1 MTCFLVSSARPLPP
15 APPTPSC
22 TPPNAPNVH
31 PVSNVPPPPPKETVG
46 GRTTAFIPEKQRF
59 GELEPARKKRSAS
72 KKPPDEGGRAPTDD
86 GGGGGDRR
94 SLNAQL
100 SAEGGLSAEG
110 RLSAEGGLSTEGGLY
125 GWEPS
130 SGLSQREWLR
140 RVPRLER
147 CCTQARFTHHS
158 SLSPSVTER
167 LFPMYHRHVSPPP
180 PPNFAAHIR
189 VRRWPCRWGGWRHKR
204 RGGAS
209 HGKAG
214 GRRRSHVFGS
224 YICGGVCGVGGWDD
238 GRFRSH
244 LVPRGG
250 HPGGGH
256 PGGGYGLLAAV

>member
-31 PVSNVPPPPPKETVG
+31 PVSNVPPTPPKETVG

-180 PPNFAAHIR
+180 PPQFCSSHSSSPMAVPMGGVAPQEKGR
-189 VRRWPCRWGGWRHKR
+189 SFTWEGWWPSEVSRLRLLHLR
-204 RGGAS
+204 RGLWC
-209 HGKAG
+209 
-214 GRRRSHVFGS
+214 GRLG
-224 YICGGVCGVGGWDD
+224 
-238 GRFRSH
+238 
-244 LVPRGG
+244 
-250 HPGGGH
+250 
-256 PGGGYGLLAAV
+256 

>member
-15 APPTPSC
+15 PPPPPPPAPPPPPPPPDGDGWGSNDGIHPRKAALRRAGTRTQEALREQEAPRRRRKGPHRRRRRRRRPQIAQRPAICRGGSLRRGASLRRGGSLHRGGSLRLGALERALAARVAAARPAARTLLYAGEIHTPLFPLPICHRTSFPHVS
-22 TPPNAPNVH
+22 PPR
-31 PVSNVPPPPPKETVG
+31 VPPPPPP
-46 GRTTAFIPEKQRF
+46 I
-59 GELEPARKKRSAS
+59 
-72 KKPPDEGGRAPTDD
+72 
-86 GGGGGDRR
+86 
-94 SLNAQL
+94 
-100 SAEGGLSAEG
+100 
-110 RLSAEGGLSTEGGLY
+110 
-125 GWEPS
+125 
-130 SGLSQREWLR
+130 
-140 RVPRLER
+140 
-147 CCTQARFTHHS
+147 
-158 SLSPSVTER
+158 
-167 LFPMYHRHVSPPP
+167 
-180 PPNFAAHIR
+180 FAAHIR